1 MTKTILAA
9 RQSAAQERLLKA
21 ASDLAERFETL
32 TEKVEV
38 LKTVQSKDVEVLG
51 LMQREAVADILET
64 LVKTTEPKS
73 KTTKKG

>member
-64 LVKTTEPKS
+64 LAKTTEPKS

>member
-21 ASDLAERFETL
+21 ASDLAERFEAL
-32 TEKVEV
+32 TEKVDA